1 MFPISIENYKN
12 PKILGI
18 LGKTLNLSVV
28 CSMCNQEEYEKIFK
42 EEESIEI
49 LKVLCLTN
57 NMKEHQ
63 KIYNH
68 VWKRYKSI
76 I

>member
-12 PKILGI
+12 PKISGI
-18 LGKTLNLSVV
+18 LEKTLSLSVIY
-28 CSMCNQEEYEKIFK
+28 SMCNQEYEKIFK
-42 EEESIEI
+42 EEKSIEI
-49 LKVLCLTN
+49 LKILCLTN
-57 NMKEHQ
+57 NIKEHQ

-68 VWKRYKSI
+68 VWRRYKSI

>member
-12 PKILGI
+12 PKISGI
-18 LGKTLNLSVV
+18 LEKTLSLSVV
-28 CSMCNQEEYEKIFK
+28 YGMCNQEYEKIFK

-49 LKVLCLTN
+49 LKILCLTN
-57 NMKEHQ
+57 NIKEHQ

-68 VWKRYKSI
+68 VWRRYKSI

>member
-1 MFPISIENYKN
+1 MFPVSIENYKN
-12 PKILGI
+12 PKISGI
-18 LGKTLNLSVV
+18 LEKTLSLSVV
-28 CSMCNQEEYEKIFK
+28 YSMCNQEYEKIFK

-49 LKVLCLTN
+49 LKILCLTHN
-57 NMKEHQ
+57 IKEHQ

-68 VWKRYKSI
+68 VWRRYKSI